1 MQNEDFLE
9 QLIIKANP
17 DLDDAGIEL
26 MVSDAQPVLQ
36 ERVFTNIIAK
46 LNPEQRKE
54 LIKLTEDKN
63 YVSWKAYEYL
73 SSVISNYEKFIEKVY
88 DDFEKMYLENFK
100 EFSK

>member
-9 QLIIKANP
+9 QLIFKANP
-17 DLDDAGIEL
+17 DLDDAGIE
-26 MVSDAQPVLQ
+26 MMISDAKPVLQ

-46 LNPEQRKE
+46 LNPEQRNE
-54 LIKLTEDKN
+54 LTKLTEDKN
-63 YVSWKAYEYL
+63 YISWNAYEYL
-73 SSVISNYEKFIEKVY
+73 CSVIPDYERFIQKVY

>member
-73 SSVISNYEKFIEKVY
+73 CSVIPNYEWFIGKVY

>member
-9 QLIIKANP
+9 QLILKANP
-17 DLDDAGIEL
+17 DLDDAGTEM
-26 MVSDAQPVLQ
+26 MVSDAKPVLQ

-46 LNPEQRKE
+46 LNPEQRNE
-54 LIKLTEDKN
+54 LTKLTEDKN
-63 YVSWKAYEYL
+63 YISWKAYEYL
-73 SSVISNYEKFIEKVY
+73 ASAIPDYEEFIQKVY